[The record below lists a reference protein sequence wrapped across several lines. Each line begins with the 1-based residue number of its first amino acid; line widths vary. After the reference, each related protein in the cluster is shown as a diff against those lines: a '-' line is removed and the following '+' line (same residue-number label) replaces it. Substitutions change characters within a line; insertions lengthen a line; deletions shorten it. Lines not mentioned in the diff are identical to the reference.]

1 MGRRRTKNYK
11 LTEKQIANIVVAA
24 RNKSKCPAA
33 KKFVKKLDNKYKLPK
48 NKQR

>member
-1 MGRRRTKNYK
+1 MVRKRIKNYK

-24 RNKSKCPAA
+24 RDKSKCPAA

-48 NKQR
+48 NRR